1 MIRTVTRFKIKTGH
15 ELVFLKHVCYF
26 SSAESIPDP
35 IHLNEVQSSLSKIQA
50 ILIQLKNF
58 WENVAQMLD
67 YLEQKT
73 FVGEY
78 LIEDLSELKEEFLV
92 SIETAKEVQIIFT

>member
-1 MIRTVTRFKIKTGH
+1 MCLI
-15 ELVFLKHVCYF
+15 EACSF
-26 SSAESIPDP
+26 SFFSADSIPDP

-73 FVGEY
+73 FVGED
-78 LIEDLSELKEEFLV
+78 LIEDLAELKDEFLE
-92 SIETAKEVQIIFT
+92 SIKTAEGVKMNVYMITK